1 MQIHPTTQTG
11 QNHTV
16 GSLGPR
22 AAMSPPDSSLH
33 HRVKEEPS
41 SLSHCTLSPL
51 IEQLDHTLSD
61 VSHMRQGDQRT
72 PTEQGCQ
79 RSTLGVCRH
88 SLQRA
93 RDSDYL
99 RLHGAM
105 RSLSQLL
112 TSAVMSRSG
121 HRWSVNKWARLC
133 PSKALFIKTGS
144 GLVFTH
150 RL

>member
-1 MQIHPTTQTG
+1 MCNRWITLCRG
-11 QNHTV
+11 KV
-16 GSLGPR
+16 SLSSPPFPSSRSWSANPSHHADGAEPHCRESGPR

-61 VSHMRQGDQRT
+61 VSHVRQGDQRT

-99 RLHGAM
+99 RLHGPCG
-105 RSLSQLL
+105 RCPNYLPLL
-112 TSAVMSRSG
+112 WMIRRVTDG
-121 HRWSVNKWARLC
+121 Q
-133 PSKALFIKTGS
+133 
-144 GLVFTH
+144 
-150 RL
+150 